1 MADTVVADV
10 GLSKQIDVDTEL
22 IIASLIALSCIM
34 FTYSLCANVEYQS
47 LMQEVANSEGECCV
61 HIKIIRYTIA

>member
-1 MADTVVADV
+1 MAVTDTVVADV

-34 FTYSLCANVEYQS
+34 FTYSFVRQ
-47 LMQEVANSEGECCV
+47 
-61 HIKIIRYTIA
+61 